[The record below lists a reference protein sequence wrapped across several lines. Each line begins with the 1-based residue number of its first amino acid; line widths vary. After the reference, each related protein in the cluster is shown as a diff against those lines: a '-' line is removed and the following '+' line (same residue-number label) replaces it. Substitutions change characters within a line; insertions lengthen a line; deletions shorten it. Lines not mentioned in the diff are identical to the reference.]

1 MTSQESV
8 DQAVEYVLDELR
20 AIAEDYFDYAEGM
33 AFMFGVE
40 DEVDLAEVLRVV
52 ERIKKR
58 LIQHTEENMGDL
70 SD

>member
-8 DQAVEYVLDELR
+8 DQAVGYVLDELN

-33 AFMFGVE
+33 TFMFGVE
-40 DEVDLAEVLRVV
+40 DEAELAEILRVV

-58 LIQHTEENMGDL
+58 LIQYTEENMGDL